1 MKEEKDKDKL
11 ENITGSGIPV
21 TIKGKDYKLGIFNM
35 RDLADFTQYIKGQRI
50 KIIQNAIQYD
60 NEEMR
65 KKEIE
70 MISKGTP
77 GNDKVSEAER
87 LRLISKII
95 GNYETDRMKIINNI
109 LNGNVDE
116 TKELQ
121 SVDGVCFMLWKCLQ
135 KYQPD
140 ITLKDIDKIVDLDNV
155 AEISTILLNVGGTI
169 KNSQT
174 RAKKK

>member
-140 ITLKDIDKIVDLDNV
+140 ITLKDIDNMVDLDNV

-174 RAKKK
+174 RAKKV